1 MKLSSWALAGSLLA
15 AAGLLTGSAPTPQ
28 QGTQSSQSTS
38 SELAEMYRAD
48 QNDRKN
54 MTTLGGETL
63 MERDRKRL
71 ARVLELVAEEQL
83 SEASDYYHAA
93 MILQHS
99 SPGSEGYKPEHY
111 LLAHTLAVV
120 AGFQGHEEAR
130 WLSAAALDRYFF
142 WTDQEQFYG
151 TQYKRDEDG
160 RWQPGRASAYLT
172 GALRREFGLPS
183 QEEKQKRAD
192 SWN

>member
-71 ARVLELVAEEQL
+71 ARVLELVEQEEL
-83 SEASDYYHAA
+83 AGAGDYYHAA

-111 LLAHTLAVV
+111 LLAHALAVV
-120 AGFQGHEEAR
+120 AGFKGHEKAR

-142 WTDQEQFYG
+142 WTDREQFYG
-151 TQYKRDEDG
+151 TQFRKDAG
-160 RWQPGRASAYLT
+160 GHWQPGRASELLT
-172 GALRREFGLPS
+172 GALRREFGLPPS
-183 QEEKQKRAD
+183 DEKRRP
-192 SWN
+192 